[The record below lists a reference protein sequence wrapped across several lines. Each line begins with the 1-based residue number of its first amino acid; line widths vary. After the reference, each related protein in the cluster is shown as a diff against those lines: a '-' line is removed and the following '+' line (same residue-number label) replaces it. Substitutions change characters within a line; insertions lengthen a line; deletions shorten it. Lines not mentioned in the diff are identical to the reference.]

1 MITIRTTACIFTLLL
16 AALFVPVTASYA
28 DAEQSAVQS
37 NAAPY
42 GLAMHGHA
50 KYDQTDTHLSYV
62 NPDAPKGGTRTEGTS
77 GTFDTLN
84 PYSIKGIAAQG
95 LNLYYDRLMQ
105 RVWDEPFTM
114 YPLIAEKAVVAD
126 DRSAITFF
134 INPAARFHDSSPITL
149 DDIKFSFE
157 TLRES
162 GRPNMQRLY
171 KLVDDVTLDRDAG
184 SIRFDLGDGY
194 DQETVL
200 ILSMM
205 PVLSKAWWKDRDF
218 AATTLTPPLSSGPYI
233 ITDVDPGRRIVYE
246 RDPDYWAANLMVN
259 VGHYNFD
266 RVIYD
271 YFRDDTAAFESFKA
285 GDLTFRREW
294 NAGKW
299 ASGYDFPA
307 AQNGDVITAEIGHQ
321 RPERIQSLIFNTR
334 RTPFDDI
341 RVRKALSRLID
352 FEWINDNLFHGKYK
366 RIESFFANSPLAA
379 PDTPSAEE
387 IALLSPWKDSLPA
400 AIFETRWRAPTATNN
415 KEWRQELRTAD
426 SLLKEAGWI
435 VQDGKRV
442 NKDTGAPFEF
452 EIMISSPAEKKIVL
466 SFAKNLSRLG
476 IQANVRLLDDAN
488 FQNRLSR
495 YDYDMTLYYWR
506 NSLSPGTEQT
516 LYWSCES
523 ADIPYRWNYPGICHP
538 AVDALSRKIAD
549 AKTRGELV
557 TAVHALDRI
566 LTWQHYV
573 IPLFY
578 AGYDM
583 VAYDKAIKRPDV
595 TPLYGMVIES
605 WWIEE

>member
-16 AALFVPVTASYA
+16 AALLVPVTVSYA

-50 KYDQTDTHLSYV
+50 KYDRTDTHLSYV

-134 INPAARFHDSSPITL
+134 INPAARFHDGSPITL

-171 KLVDDVTLDRDAG
+171 KLVDDVTLDRDAD
-184 SIRFDLGDGY
+184 SIRFDLDDGY

-205 PVLSKAWWKDRDF
+205 PVLSEAWWKDRDF

-233 ITDVDPGRRIVYE
+233 ITDVDPGRRIIYE
-246 RDPDYWAANLMVN
+246 RDPDYWAADLMVN

-285 GDLTFRREW
+285 GDLNFRREW

-307 AQNGDVITAEIGHQ
+307 AQSGDVITAEIAHQ

-334 RTPFDDI
+334 RAPFDDI

-379 PDTPSAEE
+379 PDTPSAAE

-400 AIFETRWRAPTATNN
+400 AIFETRWHAPTATNN

-426 SLLKEAGWI
+426 TLLKEAGWI

-538 AVDALSRKIAD
+538 AVDTLSRKIAN
-549 AKTRGELV
+549 AKTRRELV